1 MSGQQT
7 VGGALTALR
16 CYLSAMSDE
25 RLASMATNRDL
36 SQIVRA
42 AVDWESR
49 ERFERWQA
57 SLDPAAAASA
67 MRREALRERPPVLQG
82 SPRVR
87 SPVARLQALERR
99 AGAATS
105 PAQEYTPAT
114 YPLLVRR
121 VVAVVVGGVRIS
133 VENVRELV
141 AAARAIG

>member
-25 RLASMATNRDL
+25 RLHSMSINRGL
-36 SQIVRA
+36 SPIVRA

-57 SLDPAAAASA
+57 SLDPADAPA
-67 MRREALRERPPVLQG
+67 RRQALRERPPVLQS

-87 SPVARLQALERR
+87 SPVARLQTLEMR
-99 AGAATS
+99 AGATAA
-105 PAQEYTPAT
+105 PEQKYTPSPFP
-114 YPLLVRR
+114 PLIRQTTV
-121 VVAVVVGGVRIS
+121 VVAGGVRIS
-133 VENVRELV
+133 LKQAREIIT
-141 AAARAIG
+141 AARACT